1 VQAGLALAEQVEHQQ
16 WMTFGH
22 QELGAL
28 YLDLLALPEA
38 VQQLQQA
45 LALAQ
50 EIGSWHWLHAVS
62 GFLASACLLRQ
73 DLTGAESILDAALAP
88 EASTQTMGQR
98 LVWAARAELA
108 LARGDPVL
116 GQEISERLITSA
128 ANLSNE
134 RVIPRL
140 WKLRGEALAALGRTE
155 EAETALRAAREAA
168 QAQGFRPWLWRIC
181 VALGKLYQ
189 SQGRREEAEQ
199 AFSTARLLIEELAA
213 NVPDEHLRAQF
224 LSQATAMLPQKRPLT
239 SGRIAKEAFGGL
251 TAREREVAAL
261 TAQGK
266 SNREIAE
273 MLVVSERTIE
283 THVGNI
289 LAKLGFASRAQIA
302 AWAVE
307 QGLAKQ
313 V

>member
-1 VQAGLALAEQVEHQQ
+1 
-16 WMTFGH
+16 
-22 QELGAL
+22 
-28 YLDLLALPEA
+28 
-38 VQQLQQA
+38 
-45 LALAQ
+45 
-50 EIGSWHWLHAVS
+50 
-62 GFLASACLLRQ
+62 
-73 DLTGAESILDAALAP
+73 
-88 EASTQTMGQR
+88 MGQR

-108 LARGDPVL
+108 LARGEAGMAL
-116 GQEISERLITSA
+116 AISERLIASA
-128 ANLSNE
+128 VNLSEE
-134 RVIPRL
+134 RVVPRL
-140 WKLRGEALAALGRTE
+140 WKLRGEALAALGRPE
-155 EAETALRAAREAA
+155 EAETTLRAGQAA
-168 QAQGFRPWLWRIC
+168 AYVQGLRAWRWRIG

-199 AFSTARLLIEELAA
+199 AFSTARALIEELAA
-213 NVPDEHLRAQF
+213 NVPDEHLRAYF

-239 SGRIAKEAFGGL
+239 PSRAAKEAFGGL

-273 MLVVSERTIE
+273 ILVVSERTIE
-283 THVGNI
+283 SHVGNI